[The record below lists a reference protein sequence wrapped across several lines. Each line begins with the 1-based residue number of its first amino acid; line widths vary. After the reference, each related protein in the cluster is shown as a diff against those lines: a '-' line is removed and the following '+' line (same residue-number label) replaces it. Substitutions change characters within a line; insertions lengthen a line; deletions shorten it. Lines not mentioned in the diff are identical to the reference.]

1 MKQVQL
7 VITQFLV
14 ILILLAGMSSV
25 ASVSS

>member
-1 MKQVQL
+1 MKQIQL